1 METTLMLRRL
11 QEELADELQRM
22 GQLRDVFQAQHFADE
37 VDAAS
42 HLEAAHLAQC
52 SARRSAQRIRDLQSL
67 LHLLQHNGP
76 RQCVDCGD
84 DIPLERLMAAPG
96 TTRCLYCQQQMESM
110 AYPLTGQRESAPAVW
125 PASWSASGPAS
136 GSASGPLSG
145 FDAGVTPEVRFC

>member
-1 METTLMLRRL
+1 METTLMLKRL
-11 QEELADELQRM
+11 QDELADELQRM
-22 GQLRDVFQAQHFADE
+22 AQLRDVFQAQHFADE

-42 HLEAAHLAQC
+42 HMEAAHLAQC

-67 LHLLQHNGP
+67 LHLLRHNGP

-110 AYPLTGQRESAPAVW
+110 ASPLASSRGGASAPWFDV
-125 PASWSASGPAS
+125 SA
-136 GSASGPLSG
+136 
-145 FDAGVTPEVRFC
+145 TPQAQYC

>member
-1 METTLMLRRL
+1 METTLMLKRL

-22 GQLRDVFQAQHFADE
+22 AQLRDVFQAQHFADE

-42 HLEAAHLAQC
+42 HMEAAHLAQC

-67 LHLLQHNGP
+67 LHLLRHNGP

-110 AYPLTGQRESAPAVW
+110 ASPLASSRGGASAPWFDV
-125 PASWSASGPAS
+125 SA
-136 GSASGPLSG
+136 
-145 FDAGVTPEVRFC
+145 TPQAQYC

>member
-1 METTLMLRRL
+1 METTLMLKRL
-11 QEELADELQRM
+11 QDELADELQRM
-22 GQLRDVFQAQHFADE
+22 AQLRDVFQAQHFADE

-42 HLEAAHLAQC
+42 HMEAAHLAQC

-67 LHLLQHNGP
+67 LYLLRHNGP

-110 AYPLTGQRESAPAVW
+110 ASPLASSRGGASAPWFDV
-125 PASWSASGPAS
+125 SA
-136 GSASGPLSG
+136 
-145 FDAGVTPEVRFC
+145 TPQAQYC

>member
-22 GQLRDVFQAQHFADE
+22 GQLRTVFQAQHFADE

-76 RQCVDCGD
+76 RQCADCGD
-84 DIPLERLMAAPG
+84 DIPLERLLAAPG
-96 TTRCLYCQQQMESM
+96 TTRCLYCQQQMESI
-110 AYPLTGQRESAPAVW
+110 ACPLAGQSESASAAW
-125 PASWSASGPAS
+125 PAPWSASGP
-136 GSASGPLSG
+136 ASGPLSG
-145 FDAGVTPEVRFC
+145 FDACAAPEARFC

>member
-110 AYPLTGQRESAPAVW
+110 AYPLTGQSESTLAA
-125 PASWSASGPAS
+125 WSASWAAP
-136 GSASGPLSG
+136 GSASGPFSG
-145 FDAGVTPEVRFC
+145 FDAGVTPEARFC

>member
-1 METTLMLRRL
+1 METTLILRRL
-11 QEELADELQRM
+11 QEELSDELQRM
-22 GQLRDVFQAQHFADE
+22 GQLRTVFQAQHFADE

-96 TTRCLYCQQQMESM
+96 ATRCLYCQQQMESM
-110 AYPLTGQRESAPAVW
+110 AFSPTGQPESAPAFW
-125 PASWSASGPAS
+125 PAAWSASGPS
-136 GSASGPLSG
+136 SGPLPG
-145 FDAGVTPEVRFC
+145 FDASATPESRFC

>member
-1 METTLMLRRL
+1 MENTLMLKRL
-11 QEELADELQRM
+11 QDELADELQRM
-22 GQLRDVFQAQHFADE
+22 AQLRDVFQAQHFADE

-42 HLEAAHLAQC
+42 HMEAAHLAQC

-67 LHLLQHNGP
+67 LHLLRHNGP

-110 AYPLTGQRESAPAVW
+110 ASPLASSRGGASAPWFDV
-125 PASWSASGPAS
+125 SA
-136 GSASGPLSG
+136 
-145 FDAGVTPEVRFC
+145 TPQAQYC

>member
-22 GQLRDVFQAQHFADE
+22 GQLRGVFQAQHFADE

-110 AYPLTGQRESAPAVW
+110 AYPLTGQSESTLAA
-125 PASWSASGPAS
+125 WSASWAAP

-145 FDAGVTPEVRFC
+145 FDAGVTPEARFC

>member
-110 AYPLTGQRESAPAVW
+110 AYPLTGQRESTPA
-125 PASWSASGPAS
+125 AWSASWAAS
-136 GSASGPLSG
+136 GSASGPFSG
-145 FDAGVTPEVRFC
+145 FDAGVTPEARFC